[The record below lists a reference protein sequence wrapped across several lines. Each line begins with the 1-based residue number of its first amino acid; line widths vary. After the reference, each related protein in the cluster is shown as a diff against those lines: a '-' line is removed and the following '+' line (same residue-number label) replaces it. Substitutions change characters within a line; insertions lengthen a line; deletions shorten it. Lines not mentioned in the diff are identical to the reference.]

1 MEVNKP
7 TQLDILV
14 QPDAPALSSTTDMP
28 VVETKPDAQQAAPT
42 DVVDET
48 TEVEE
53 QPGESATPAT
63 EPEQTGEPA
72 KKESRGVQKAL
83 DRLTAE
89 RETERRRADQAHEE
103 TMRLL
108 ALLEERGKPQPSQP
122 VVFEG
127 EPTRPQRSDYP
138 DPDSWDAA
146 ILQYAEDKATWAAT
160 EAVRQADEARL
171 EAAKRDE
178 IEKGIK
184 TTFDA
189 YQERVGKAKEK
200 YEDFDKVAMRDDV
213 EVSQAVAEAIRHSDR
228 GPDLQY
234 YLGSNPD
241 EAKRINTLSP
251 PLQLVELGLIV
262 AKLDA
267 PPPPKPLSAAPRPIR
282 PIKAGDESAI
292 KDPEEMSMEEYAA
305 YAKARDHGRGN
316 RTH

>member
-1 MEVNKP
+1 
-7 TQLDILV
+7 
-14 QPDAPALSSTTDMP
+14 MP
-28 VVETKPDAQQAAPT
+28 VLETKPDAQPAEPT
-42 DVVDET
+42 ESVE
-48 TEVEE
+48 EVEE

-63 EPEQTGEPA
+63 ETEQTGEPA

-89 RETERRRADQAHEE
+89 REAERRRADQYHEE

-108 ALLEERGKPQPSQP
+108 ALLEERGKPQPPAP
-122 VVFEG
+122 VTFEG
-127 EPTRPQRSDYP
+127 EPSRPNRADYP

-171 EAAKRDE
+171 EQAKREE

-189 YQERVGKAKEK
+189 YQERVDKAKEK
-200 YEDFDKVAMRDDV
+200 YADFTKVAMRDDV
-213 EVSQAVAEAIRHSDR
+213 EVSIGVAEAIRHSER

-241 EAKRINTLSP
+241 EAKRINQLSP

-267 PPPPKPLSAAPRPIR
+267 PPPPKPLSAAPRPIK
-282 PIKAGDESAI
+282 PIAPGNEQAI

-305 YAKARDHGRGN
+305 YARARDHGNKGMR
-316 RTH
+316 H